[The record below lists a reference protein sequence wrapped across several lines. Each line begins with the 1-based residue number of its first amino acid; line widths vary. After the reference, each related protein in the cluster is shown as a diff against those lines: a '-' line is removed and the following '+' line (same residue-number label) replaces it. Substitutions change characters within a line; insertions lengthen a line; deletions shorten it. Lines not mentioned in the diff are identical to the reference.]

1 MNALN
6 LLTTSLY
13 VAVLLGNVGNAL
25 ASPISS
31 EDVLFARQLA
41 QESGGR
47 QFSAPGVPLISPK
60 GAIGVAQ
67 VMPGTAPEAARLAGM
82 EWSEWKYKNDADYN
96 KALGLAYINAQLEKY
111 TGNYVLALAAYN
123 AGPGSVDIWLKK
135 FGDPR
140 DGDITNNDFVHM
152 IPYAETKDYV
162 SNILKINTSTLPI
175 SSVVNSTKKSALR
188 KFEFKDSHPSF
199 KFGFTVRR
207 TFNTEATLVGGL

>member
-13 VAVLLGNVGNAL
+13 AALLLGNVGNAL
-25 ASPISS
+25 ASRISS
-31 EDVLFARQLA
+31 EDVLFARQLV

-47 QFSAPGVPLISPK
+47 QFSAPGVPLTSPK

-82 EWSEWKYKNDADYN
+82 EWNEWRYKNDAEYN

-111 TGNYVLALAAYN
+111 SGNHVLALAAYN

-140 DGDITNNDFVHM
+140 DGHITNKDFVHM

-162 SNILKINTSTLPI
+162 SNILKISTSTLAL
-175 SSVVNSTKKSALR
+175 SSEGNSTNNPALR
-188 KFEFKDSHPSF
+188 KFEFKDSHPGF